1 MLKRRRMIAGAAAG
15 WSVLP
20 AAGVRAQAW
29 PSQPIKLV
37 VPYAPGG
44 ASDALGRVMAEKMT
58 GLLGQQVIVENKAGG
73 NTILGMEVAAKSKPD
88 GYTLLLGST
97 TMATNVALGIK
108 QPFDPIKDFLPIS
121 TVADIYD
128 LLAVNKDL
136 PIKDY
141 ASFAAWVNA
150 QPEKVRFA
158 CSGIGNQPHLWG
170 ELFRSRNK
178 LRMDVV
184 GYKGSADALRDV
196 TAGHVPVI
204 VDVVLP
210 TGAQISQGRLTG
222 ICIAAP
228 ERSPIC
234 PTVPTVVELGMPDLV
249 GSAFYGLVAPA
260 GLPGAIAERLNAVCL
275 EIVND
280 ESVKKRLA
288 EIGLVTTGSTPAA
301 FLDRVKAETERW
313 TRVVKEND
321 IKIEG

>member
-1 MLKRRRMIAGAAAG
+1 MTNTTPDLPPIGKVFKGANIPPELKALRRWAVWKAIWNPERE
-15 WSVLP
+15 
-20 AAGVRAQAW
+20 
-29 PSQPIKLV
+29 KYDK
-37 VPYAPGG
+37 VPY
-44 ASDALGRVMAEKMT
+44 
-58 GLLGQQVIVENKAGG
+58 
-73 NTILGMEVAAKSKPD
+73 
-88 GYTLLLGST
+88 
-97 TMATNVALGIK
+97 
-108 QPFDPIKDFLPIS
+108 DPYKDFLPIS

-280 ESVKKRLA
+280 ECVKKRLA

>member
-1 MLKRRRMIAGAAAG
+1 MLKRRRMSAGAAAG

-158 CSGIGNQPHLWG
+158 FSGIGNQPHLWG

-228 ERSPIC
+228 ERSPLC

>member
-1 MLKRRRMIAGAAAG
+1 MLKRRGVFAGAAG
-15 WSVLP
+15 WMILP
-20 AAGVRAQAW
+20 AVAARAQAW

-44 ASDALGRVMAEKMT
+44 ASDALGRVVAEKMT

-73 NTILGMEVAAKSKPD
+73 NTILGMEVVAKARPD

-108 QPFDPIKDFLPIS
+108 QPFDPIRDFLPIS

-128 LLAVNKDL
+128 LLAVNRDL
-136 PIKDY
+136 PVKDY

-150 QPEKVRFA
+150 QPQKVRFA

-178 LRMDVV
+178 LRMEVV

-204 VDVVLP
+204 VVVP
-210 TGAQISQGRLTG
+210 S
-222 ICIAAP
+222 
-228 ERSPIC
+228 S
-234 PTVPTVVELGMPDLV
+234 
-249 GSAFYGLVAPA
+249 
-260 GLPGAIAERLNAVCL
+260 
-275 EIVND
+275 
-280 ESVKKRLA
+280 
-288 EIGLVTTGSTPAA
+288 
-301 FLDRVKAETERW
+301 
-313 TRVVKEND
+313 
-321 IKIEG
+321 

>member
-260 GLPGAIAERLNAVCL
+260 GLPADITRTLVASLQKIAGEPDFEKPMVERGGVIAAKGPDDLRTAIQTEM
-275 EIVND
+275 E
-280 ESVKKRLA
+280 K
-288 EIGLVTTGSTPAA
+288 TGK
-301 FLDRVKAETERW
+301 LI
-313 TRVVKEND
+313 KELG
-321 IKIEG
+321 ITAQ